1 MIGTIVWLIGLVC
14 AIWCVLDIFKKNIS
28 TGGKVIAAVVVL
40 LTSWVGLAVPLL
52 LRPRPFAGVVQI
64 TVLCRRKHAAD
75 PQRCGIKVM

>member
-40 LTSWVGLAVPLL
+40 LTSWVGLAVYFLYGRDLL
-52 LRPRPFAGVVQI
+52 LEWF
-64 TVLCRRKHAAD
+64 K
-75 PQRCGIKVM
+75 

>member
-40 LTSWVGLAVPLL
+40 LTSWVGLSVYYFYGRDHLQEW
-52 LRPRPFAGVVQI
+52 F
-64 TVLCRRKHAAD
+64 K
-75 PQRCGIKVM
+75 

>member
-40 LTSWVGLAVPLL
+40 LTSWVGLAVYFFYGRDLL
-52 LRPRPFAGVVQI
+52 QEWF
-64 TVLCRRKHAAD
+64 K
-75 PQRCGIKVM
+75 

>member
-40 LTSWVGLAVPLL
+40 LTSWVGLAVYHFYGRDHLQEW
-52 LRPRPFAGVVQI
+52 F
-64 TVLCRRKHAAD
+64 K
-75 PQRCGIKVM
+75 

>member
-40 LTSWVGLAVPLL
+40 LTPLSLFVAGFLAK
-52 LRPRPFAGVVQI
+52 RSYHHFQRQTAGVLQP
-64 TVLCRRKHAAD
+64 VLSA
-75 PQRCGIKVM
+75 QRYES

>member
-40 LTSWVGLAVPLL
+40 LTSWVGLAVYYFYGRDHLQEW
-52 LRPRPFAGVVQI
+52 F
-64 TVLCRRKHAAD
+64 T
-75 PQRCGIKVM
+75 

>member
-40 LTSWVGLAVPLL
+40 LTSWVGLAVYYFYGRDHLQEWFNN
-52 LRPRPFAGVVQI
+52 RPVQAK
-64 TVLCRRKHAAD
+64 T
-75 PQRCGIKVM
+75 CGGPTEVRD